1 MLTITSK
8 LQYDQARKESNL
20 LKFEQVLNANELDKI
35 TSQLASVEQQAKD
48 AGYKDSEIKD
58 YPVYQELVAKQTE
71 YDTRNDSIAT
81 QLELLDQDMDSFLNL
96 QKDGIQDQTTFCV
109 LADNIFFRKADL
121 QKCKSAFFFINFYCC
136 FVSSIV
142 FSISI
147 AIVIGPTPFG
157 TGVM

>member
-71 YDTRNDSIAT
+71 YDTRKDSIES
-81 QLELLDQDMDSFLNL
+81 QLELLEQDMDSFLNL
-96 QKDGIQDQTTFCV
+96 QKDGIQDQTTFW
-109 LADNIFFRKADL
+109 
-121 QKCKSAFFFINFYCC
+121 C
-136 FVSSIV
+136 F
-142 FSISI
+142 
-147 AIVIGPTPFG
+147 GG
-157 TGVM
+157 